1 MNLLILKL
9 SKLSTH
15 QELLSDL
22 SIYLTV
28 LHMIGRSKMNQWLN
42 DMTPNR
48 MLLDAV
54 KFYDERPGQG
64 GKSSYGLSSLAL
76 VRSCLIR
83 DMNTDNPQN
92 KEFSD

>member
-48 MLLDAV
+48 MLLDV
-54 KFYDERPGQG
+54 KSITKE
-64 GKSSYGLSSLAL
+64 KN
-76 VRSCLIR
+76 II
-83 DMNTDNPQN
+83 N
-92 KEFSD
+92 KIQQTSNFH